1 MQRLSGLD
9 AASLALEAAATPL
22 HMTAIL
28 VFDTSTVPGGYSY
41 ERLRHLLASRI
52 HVVPPLLQQLQTVP
66 GRVHRPVWVDA
77 PTIDWDY
84 HVPRVISTEPLTFT
98 QLATIAA
105 ELLEEHLD
113 RERPLWQLQIVEDP
127 TQERIAIMARV
138 HHALMDGL
146 GGVEFMAQLFELE
159 PNAPALEPLARLERH
174 PSPSP
179 ANLLADAVRD
189 LGALPAA
196 AARLATDVVRTA
208 GRLLNEPRE
217 GERRAA
223 RPFGA
228 PRSVLN
234 GTVTPARSVALSEL
248 PFGSVR
254 RIAARAGCTVN
265 DVVLAMTSG
274 ALRRYLLER
283 DQLPGRRLVAG
294 VPAAAQHASGSI
306 TGNAF
311 SFMFVR
317 LATDIDDPAERLT
330 ATMEEASIAK
340 RAAGTLGMQTLG
352 NVLDLFTPPPLDVV
366 LSAYRSVLVGH
377 APPLWNVIVSNV
389 PGPPI
394 PLYLGGAR
402 LTNMFPLGPIY
413 ENLGL
418 NITVLSREDALEI
431 GIVACP
437 DLVPDPDALSKQV
450 EHALDELERVLAP
463 RLPTPD
469 LRP

>member
-1 MQRLSGLD
+1 
-9 AASLALEAAATPL
+9 
-22 HMTAIL
+22 MTAVL

-41 ERLRHLLASRI
+41 EQLRHLLAARI
-52 HVVPPLLQQLQTVP
+52 HLVPPLLQQLQVVP

-84 HVPRVISTEPLTFT
+84 HLPRVISTQPLTFA
-98 QLATIAA
+98 QLGKIAA
-105 ELLEEHLD
+105 ELLEDRLD
-113 RERPLWQLQIVEDP
+113 RERPLWQLQVVEDP
-127 TQERIAIMARV
+127 NHERIAIMARV

-159 PNAPALEPLARLERH
+159 PNAPAFEPLGRLERH
-174 PSPSP
+174 PSPSN
-179 ANLLADAVRD
+179 ASLLADAVRD
-189 LGALPAA
+189 LGSLPAA
-196 AARLATDVVRTA
+196 AARVASDVVRTA
-208 GRLLNEPRE
+208 SRLASEPRD
-217 GERRAA
+217 GESRAA

-228 PRSVLN
+228 PRSVFN
-234 GTVTPARSVALSEL
+234 GTVTPARAVSLTEL

-254 RIAARAGCTVN
+254 RIAARAHCTVN
-265 DVVLAMTSG
+265 DVVLAMASG
-274 ALRRYLLER
+274 AMRRYLLER

-294 VPAAAQHASGSI
+294 VPAATGHDSGAI

-311 SFMFVR
+311 SFMFIR
-317 LATDIDDPAERLT
+317 LATDVDDPAERLT

-340 RAAGTLGMQTLG
+340 RAAGSLGMQTLG

-377 APPLWNVIVSNV
+377 VPPLWNVIVSNV

-402 LTNMFPLGPIY
+402 LTHMFPLGPIY

-418 NITVLSREDALEI
+418 NVTVLSKEDALEI

-437 DLVPDPDALSKQV
+437 DLVPDPDALSKQL
-450 EHALDELERVLAP
+450 EHALDELEHALAP
-463 RLPTPD
+463 RLPAPEM
-469 LRP
+469 RP